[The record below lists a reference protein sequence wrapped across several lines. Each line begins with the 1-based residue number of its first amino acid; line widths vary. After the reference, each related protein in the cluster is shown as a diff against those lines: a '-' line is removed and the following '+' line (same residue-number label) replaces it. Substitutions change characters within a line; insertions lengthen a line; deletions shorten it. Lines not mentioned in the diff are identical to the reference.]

1 MAKNNVNTT
10 AKTNNVDTKAKAD
23 ATANADVRERFQ
35 AELGDISARLQAEL
49 GDVTA
54 KLKAELGDITTELS
68 AEMRDMKIEVNPK
81 VKIEINPTF
90 NVTTGDINISNC
102 NNRNNI
108 DDITNLMKVL
118 LSSGLSITPN
128 GANPFIR

>member
-1 MAKNNVNTT
+1 MAKNNVNTD

-23 ATANADVRERFQ
+23 VTANADVRERFQ

-54 KLKAELGDITTELS
+54 KLKAELS
-68 AEMRDMKIEVNPK
+68 AEMRDMKIEVNP
-81 VKIEINPTF
+81 KIEINPTF

-108 DDITNLMKVL
+108 DDIANLMKVL
-118 LSSGLSITPN
+118 LSSGLPITPN